1 MGHHLVRHIAPATG
15 TVFAVVNAVTDA
27 LPHLAS
33 AAAVFSGFA
42 AGCYYLHKI
51 ITERRRK

>member
-1 MGHHLVRHIAPATG
+1 MGHQIARHIAAATG
-15 TVFAVVNAVTDA
+15 TVFAFVNAVTDA

-42 AGCYYLHKI
+42 AGLYYLHKI
-51 ITERRRK
+51 FTERRRK

>member
-1 MGHHLVRHIAPATG
+1 MGHIAKHIAAAGG
-15 TVFAVVNAVTDA
+15 TVFAAVNAVTDA

-42 AGCYYLHKI
+42 AGCYYIHKI
-51 ITERRRK
+51 VTERRRK